1 MPDEILQC
9 ENSNESYRAIL
20 PRGSLSCN
28 VKGSYNLR
36 DSVRNDLFKSG
47 RGILKCDNSHKS
59 N

>member
-28 VKGSYNLR
+28 VKGFYNLR